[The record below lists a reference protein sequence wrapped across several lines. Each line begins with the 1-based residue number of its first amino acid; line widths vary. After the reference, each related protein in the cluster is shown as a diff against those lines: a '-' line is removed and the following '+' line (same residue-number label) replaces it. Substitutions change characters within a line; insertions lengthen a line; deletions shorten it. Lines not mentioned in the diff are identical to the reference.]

1 MFKVG
6 TYARDMRT
14 YIYNALGG
22 ATGFTMGG
30 VKLVPTNRVPPSS
43 DKTVLFY
50 TVGQILNNDSQGGRC
65 DVSPSIILFQT
76 TTSKDLSDN
85 AIDAVIDRL
94 ATDVNVAL
102 SGSTLEYLFF
112 NSVTFTQGERDLLT
126 VQIDF
131 NGSISANS

>member
-1 MFKVG
+1 
-6 TYARDMRT
+6 
-14 YIYNALGG
+14 
-22 ATGFTMGG
+22 MGG